1 MDTMEMKDWYKH
13 ALTSVNILIPIVVLA
28 WGNTFRSGRQTFAR
42 GVLAVVL
49 TWSWIVATSLAVTEI
64 DLALAS
70 SQADIDRVVN
80 GDGGRHVGAVL
91 FGWLPSVLLVLLC
104 WAGIRGFRALRA
116 TNRSSRAS

>member
-1 MDTMEMKDWYKH
+1 MKDWYKL
-13 ALTSVNILIPIVVLA
+13 ALTSVNVLIPIVVLA
-28 WGNTFRSGRQTFAR
+28 WGNAFRSPRQTFVR
-42 GVLAVVL
+42 GVLAVAL
-49 TWSWIVATSLAVTEI
+49 TWSCIVATSLAVTKI

-70 SQADIDRVVN
+70 TQAEVDRVVY

-116 TNRSSRAS
+116 TNRFSRAS